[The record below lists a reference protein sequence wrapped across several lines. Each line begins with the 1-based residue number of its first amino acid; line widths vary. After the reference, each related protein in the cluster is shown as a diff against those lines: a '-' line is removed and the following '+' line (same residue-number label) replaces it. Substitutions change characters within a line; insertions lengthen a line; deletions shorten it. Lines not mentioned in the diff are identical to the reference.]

1 MPSGAPAP
9 SDQAAG
15 RIGSAATNARPL
27 VMHFSLKRRFD
38 PSVPA
43 ASGSGLPAATIGPC
57 VDDGVHGLDAVGR
70 GIRTATGANR
80 QIVIE
85 ITSITGIFVDNAALR
100 RIQTIAY
107 DAPGPEYPDRRR
119 MARETPDAM
128 NPQVEIPVC
137 ATMAVWSARVVPCE
151 CRS

>member
-1 MPSGAPAP
+1 
-9 SDQAAG
+9 
-15 RIGSAATNARPL
+15 
-27 VMHFSLKRRFD
+27 MHFSLKRRFD

-80 QIVIE
+80 QIVLE
-85 ITSITGIFVDNAALR
+85 TASITGIFVDNAALR
-100 RIQTIAY
+100 RIQTMAY
-107 DAPGPEYPDRRR
+107 DAAGPEYPNRRR

-128 NPQVEIPVC
+128 NSQVETPVC
-137 ATMAVWSARVVPCE
+137 ATMVVWSARVVPPE

>member
-1 MPSGAPAP
+1 MRGNLSPVEDMRGGTGDSC
-9 SDQAAG
+9 AAG
-15 RIGSAATNARPL
+15 SRMIAR
-27 VMHFSLKRRFD
+27 FRAGTR
-38 PSVPA
+38 
-43 ASGSGLPAATIGPC
+43 SGPGLPAATIGPC

-70 GIRTATGANR
+70 DIRTATGANR

-85 ITSITGIFVDNAALR
+85 ITSITVIFVVNAALR

-107 DAPGPEYPDRRR
+107 DASGPEYPNRRR

-128 NPQVEIPVC
+128 NSQVGTPVC
-137 ATMAVWSARVVPCE
+137 ATMVVWSDRVVPPE